1 MRDRIDGL
9 QSLRA
14 VASMLVVIDHIIT
27 QLLYY
32 KTYGEVYDK
41 ILGNIKILGDMGVYV
56 FFILSGYIMLFST
69 QKKRGPYDAMI
80 FLKKRFL
87 RIYPVYWFW
96 LSFLLVLWAIGLALK
111 QHYFGIERII
121 SSYLLLPYSPGNEE
135 KINPILSQGWTLIY
149 EMAFYVV
156 FSLTIFFKRKEN
168 IAFFT
173 VGFGFILIN
182 LVGYLFK
189 EVSSSIYIF
198 FFSWYFYLF
207 LLGMVIYLIQD
218 KIAIAI
224 NIPIIQLLL
233 IVIIAVLLV
242 DLLFLNNFNKTIEA
256 IVLAFFLF
264 LLFLIKNVTSK
275 MLRAL
280 GDSSYSLYLSHGIIA
295 MFYGMLVKKIIAN
308 DVFALMLV
316 IPFTI
321 ASIIF
326 GHIAYLTIEKKIN
339 NYTTSKKDAYK

>member
-1 MRDRIDGL
+1 
-9 QSLRA
+9 
-14 VASMLVVIDHIIT
+14 
-27 QLLYY
+27 
-32 KTYGEVYDK
+32 
-41 ILGNIKILGDMGVYV
+41 
-56 FFILSGYIMLFST
+56 
-69 QKKRGPYDAMI
+69 MI

-121 SSYLLLPYSPGNEE
+121 SSYILLPYSPGNEE

-156 FSLTIFFKRKEN
+156 FSLTIFFKREEN

-182 LVGYLFK
+182 LIGYLFK
-189 EVSSSIYIF
+189 EVSSRFYIF
-198 FFSWYFYLF
+198 SFSWYFYLF
-207 LLGMVIYLIQD
+207 LLGMAIYLIQD

-233 IVIIAVLLV
+233 IVIIVVLLV
-242 DLLFLNNFNKTIEA
+242 DLLFLNNFDITIEV

-264 LLFLIKNVTSK
+264 SLFLIKNVTSK

-308 DVFALMLV
+308 DVIALMLV